1 LPSEELSAEKGFNLH
16 GSPASKMSVE
26 DRRFSEEADE
36 DEDEKLKEHTTS
48 EASQESSFQIY
59 SKTLDSIMQAADPA
73 DNRRLLKIHANA
85 IDANLFAVLI
95 STNNDAE
102 TVCASLRLMAAFIQ
116 ENMIYVKKFLS
127 PVGEGEAW

>member
-1 LPSEELSAEKGFNLH
+1 
-16 GSPASKMSVE
+16 MSVE